1 MNEFWNHEINVGYYD
16 KIVKIGINKKRGARA
31 YWHITTLK
39 TIKTYLL
46 KNLIHLDYACG
57 PGTLIGKYSN
67 SISTGVDI
75 SKKQIEYAKKN
86 YFEKGTFLTT
96 NEFNFEDYE
105 DQYDVITLLG
115 LIEFLNNDEINNLFV
130 KLNKLLKND
139 GKIVLTTPNFSGIMK
154 ILEFLQ
160 NSIGSVDY
168 QEQHINKFSKLSL
181 EDLLNKQNLFNFQIY
196 KFLNFSFIFS
206 IFSHNFAWKM
216 ENLVNK
222 IFKNY
227 FGSLFVVILTKK
239 NNPDLI

>member
-39 TIKTYLL
+39 TIKKYLL

-67 SISTGVDI
+67 SISTGVDL

-130 KLNKLLKND
+130 KLNKLLKNE

-160 NSIGSVDY
+160 NYKKEMKGRSSIKAVLPALTSDFSYSKMG
-168 QEQHINKFSKLSL
+168 INEGMQASNNYK
-181 EDLLNKQNLFNFQIY
+181 NLPLGI
-196 KFLNFSFIFS
+196 
-206 IFSHNFAWKM
+206 
-216 ENLVNK
+216 
-222 IFKNY
+222 
-227 FGSLFVVILTKK
+227 
-239 NNPDLI
+239 